1 MAAASN
7 VTLWNDITLRSTGLL
22 LEDIHERAPDW
33 GQRPDG
39 ERADFTYEWEAIVGR
54 LHGAIEDD
62 AAGTLTPEQQTRL
75 RDLARE
81 LVRSR
86 ETILRIGL
94 DYPDLGHL
102 LAAVPMTP
110 DERVAQEI
118 NSLKWWAG
126 RLRMMGD
133 FWESPLLDSRERQ
146 AFPREWDTILDRF
159 SDVEALA
166 RGGGLKA
173 ESREALRQ
181 VADELAE
188 LLPTMRR
195 LGVRLPDLDALARAR
210 SVEAA

>member
-33 GQRPDG
+33 DQRPDG

-94 DYPDLGHL
+94 DYPDLGHIL
-102 LAAVPMTP
+102 TAVPMTP
-110 DERVAQEI
+110 DERVAHEI

-133 FWESPLLDSRERQ
+133 FWDSPLLDVHERQ
-146 AFPREWDTILDRF
+146 VFPREWDTILDRF

-173 ESREALRQ
+173 GSRDALRQ
-181 VADELAE
+181 VAEELAE